1 MLKEAFPY
9 SSARVSEQKPTLV
22 RHGVVVFL
30 SLACSSAYLT
40 RHCISVANTTIQRE
54 LHFTTEQM
62 GWILSMF
69 MLGYLFCQIP
79 GGWLGTRWGARIV
92 LPLLSV
98 VWSLLTAAIT
108 LVSSYLPMVALR
120 GAFGGAQAG
129 LVPNAALVV
138 NHWTPLARRGVI
150 SAFMGIAMSGGAIVT
165 MGLTAKLLEY
175 SDWRT
180 VFQLY
185 SLVGVVWAVLF
196 FLYFRNRP
204 NEHPRVNQAER
215 DLILAPESS
224 RANIV
229 APDIL
234 PSHAQA
240 QGKASAGG
248 SSGMWARMIQSR
260 NMWLICSQQFFSAA
274 AYSLFLTWFPAF
286 LEKGYGLTRENAGLM
301 AMSPLFAALIG
312 YLAGGLVLDVLLA
325 KTGNKRVSRSV
336 VGFGA
341 MILCG
346 LFMLASTWTSS
357 PGQLVAVMT
366 VGVLLYAPSGPASW
380 AVAIDIAGK
389 NTALVMA
396 VMNMA
401 GVTGAFLSPAL
412 VGYLIAYI
420 ERSSGDWNLVIYLF
434 AAMYFASG
442 LFWSGIDSR
451 KKLAD
456 D

>member
-1 MLKEAFPY
+1 MESESLY
-9 SSARVSEQKPTLV
+9 SSESVPEQKPT
-22 RHGVVVFL
+22 RARYGVLAFL

-40 RHCISVANTTIQRE
+40 RHCMSVANTTIQRE
-54 LHFTTEQM
+54 LHLTTEQM

-69 MLGYLFCQIP
+69 MLGYLFCQVP
-79 GGWLGTRWGARIV
+79 GGWLGTRWGGRIA
-92 LPLLSV
+92 LPFLSV

-108 LVSSYLPMVALR
+108 LVSSYLPMVVLR
-120 GAFGGAQAG
+120 VAFGGAQAG

-138 NHWTPLARRGVI
+138 NHWIPLARRG
-150 SAFMGIAMSGGAIVT
+150 IAGALMVMSMSVGAIVT

-180 VFQLY
+180 VFRLY

-204 NEHPRVNQAER
+204 NEHPRVNQGER
-215 DLILAPESS
+215 DLILSPGSS
-224 RANIV
+224 QADIV

-234 PSHAQA
+234 PSAAQA
-240 QGKASAGG
+240 QGKPSAGR
-248 SSGMWARMIQSR
+248 SSGMWSLMIRSR
-260 NMWLICSQQFFSAA
+260 NMWLICGKQFFSGA

-301 AMSPLFAALIG
+301 AMSPLFAAVIG
-312 YLAGGLVLDVLLA
+312 YLAGGLVLDALLA

-336 VGFGA
+336 VGCGG
-341 MILCG
+341 MMLCG
-346 LFMLASTWTSS
+346 LFMLASTWTVS
-357 PGQLVAVMT
+357 PGQLVAMMT
-366 VGVLLYAPSGPASW
+366 LGVLFYAPSGPASW
-380 AVAIDIAGK
+380 AVAIDIAGRS
-389 NTALVMA
+389 TALVMA

-401 GVTGAFLSPAL
+401 GVVGAFLSPAL

-420 ERSSGDWNLVIYLF
+420 ERSSGDWNLIIYLF

-442 LFWSGIDSR
+442 LFWSAIDSR
-451 KKLAD
+451 KKLAED
-456 D
+456 

>member
-1 MLKEAFPY
+1 MKSESPH
-9 SSARVSEQKPTLV
+9 SSESVPEQKPTRV
-22 RHGVVVFL
+22 RYGVLAFL
-30 SLACSSAYLT
+30 SLGCSSAYLT

-69 MLGYLFCQIP
+69 MLGYLVCQVP
-79 GGWLGTRWGARIV
+79 GGWLGTRWGVRTA
-92 LPLLSV
+92 LPFLSV

-108 LVSSYLPMVALR
+108 LVSSYLPMVVLR
-120 GAFGGAQAG
+120 VAFGGAQAG
-129 LVPNAALVV
+129 LVPNAALAV
-138 NHWTPLARRGVI
+138 NHWIPLARRG
-150 SAFMGIAMSGGAIVT
+150 IAGALMVMSMSVGAIVT

-180 VFQLY
+180 VFRLY

-215 DLILAPESS
+215 NLLLAPGSS
-224 RANIV
+224 QEDTV
-229 APDIL
+229 ARDIP
-234 PSHAQA
+234 PSAAQA
-240 QGKASAGG
+240 KASAGR
-248 SSGMWARMIQSR
+248 SSGMWALMIRSR
-260 NMWLICSQQFFSAA
+260 NMWLICGQQFLSAA
-274 AYSLFLTWFPAF
+274 AYSLFLTWFPAL

-301 AMSPLFAALIG
+301 AMSPLIAAVIG

-325 KTGNKRVSRSV
+325 RTGNKRVSRSL
-336 VGFGA
+336 VGCGG
-341 MILCG
+341 MMLCG
-346 LFMLASTWTSS
+346 LFMLASTWTCS
-357 PGQLVAVMT
+357 PGQLVAMMT
-366 VGVLLYAPSGPASW
+366 LGVFFYSPSGPASW
-380 AVAIDIAGK
+380 AVAIDIAGRS
-389 NTALVMA
+389 TAFVMA

-401 GVTGAFLSPAL
+401 GVAGAFLSPAL

-420 ERSSGDWNLVIYLF
+420 ERSSGDWNVVIYLF
-434 AAMYFASG
+434 TAMHFASG
-442 LFWSGIDSR
+442 LFWWAIDSR